1 MIDMARRFQPMKFS
15 RVDLEAYDRYVKR
28 VADSNSRRLK
38 GDIKTPTLTLK
49 EWFKQIR
56 IF

>member
-1 MIDMARRFQPMKFS
+1 MARRFQPMKFS

-38 GDIKTPTLTLK
+38 GDIKTPTLSLK

>member
-1 MIDMARRFQPMKFS
+1 MTRPWFKPVKMS
-15 RVDLEAYDRYVKR
+15 RSDLEAYERYVKR

-38 GDIKTPTLTLK
+38 GDIKKPTLSLK

-56 IF
+56 MF